1 MPAPPNVLLVLPL
14 CRLWAD
20 SILPSVF
27 RFFGRD
33 DLLFL
38 ISLLLL
44 LLLEVVCEL
53 RRGFRRAVTS
63 LRLFKK
69 FFISFLFFRIR
80 FFFL

>member
-44 LLLEVVCEL
+44 FEVVCEL
-53 RRGFRRAVTS
+53 RRGFRRVVVSNA
-63 LRLFKK
+63 FG
-69 FFISFLFFRIR
+69 
-80 FFFL
+80 